1 MAKKKKVV
9 RSGATA
15 FVRDFLGQNPQA
27 TGKEIEAAWRKAGH
41 KAPFHQSMVY
51 KIKGDLGLSSKR
63 RKKRRKKAV
72 AVEAAPAAAADPNV
86 QFLAIEKSLDALIA
100 KAEGLKDARLA
111 EALRAARR
119 RAGAKLV

>member
-1 MAKKKKVV
+1 MAKKKVV

-27 TGKEIEAAWRKAGH
+27 TGKEVETAWRKAGH

-51 KIKGDLGLSSKR
+51 KIKGDLGLTSKR

-72 AVEAAPAAAADPNV
+72 AAETAPVAADPGV
-86 QFLAIEKSLDALIA
+86 EFLAIEKALDSLIS
-100 KAEGLKDARLA
+100 KAEGLKDAKLA
-111 EALRAARR
+111 EALRVARR
-119 RAGAKLV
+119 RVSAKLV

>member
-1 MAKKKKVV
+1 MAKKKVV

-15 FVRDFLGQNPQA
+15 FVRDFLGQNPEA
-27 TGKEIEAAWRKAGH
+27 SGKEVEAAWKKAGH

-72 AVEAAPAAAADPNV
+72 AAEAAPVAAADPGAE
-86 QFLAIEKSLDALIA
+86 FLAIEKALDSLIA
-100 KAEGLKDARLA
+100 KAEGLKDAKLA

-119 RAGAKLV
+119 RVGAKLV

>member
-1 MAKKKKVV
+1 MAKKKVV
-9 RSGATA
+9 RSGAAA
-15 FVRDFLGQNPQA
+15 FIRDFLGQNPQA
-27 TGKEIEAAWRKAGH
+27 TGKEIEEAWKKAGN

-63 RKKRRKKAV
+63 RKKRPKKAV
-72 AVEAAPAAAADPNV
+72 ATEAVPAAADLGA
-86 QFLAIEKSLDALIA
+86 QFLAIEKSLDSLIA
-100 KAEGLKDARLA
+100 KAEELKDAKLA